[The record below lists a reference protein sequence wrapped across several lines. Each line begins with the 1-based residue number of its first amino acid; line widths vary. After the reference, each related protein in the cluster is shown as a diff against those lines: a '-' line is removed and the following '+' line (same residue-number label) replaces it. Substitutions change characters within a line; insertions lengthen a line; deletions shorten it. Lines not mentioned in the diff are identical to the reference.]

1 MGNQEGKSPFLDRYG
16 ISCRCG
22 DLLVTAAYV
31 PDRGDLVWL
40 ESTPQVGSE
49 HAGMR
54 PALVISPRAYNAKV
68 GFALF
73 CPVTSRVKGY
83 PFEVALPNGSG
94 VVGVV
99 LADQL
104 KSLDWS
110 ARKAKLIERA
120 SVDVLAMVTA
130 RILPLL
136 VPDNAA
142 TQGQRYAKPSS
153 GGLRFLLA

>member
-1 MGNQEGKSPFLDRYG
+1 M
-16 ISCRCG
+16 
-22 DLLVTAAYV
+22 TASYV

-40 ESTPQVGSE
+40 EFTLQTGSE
-49 HAGMR
+49 QAGRR
-54 PALVISPRAYNAKV
+54 PALVISPKAYNAKV
-68 GFALF
+68 GLALL

-83 PFEVALPNGSG
+83 PFEVALPEGIG

-104 KSLDWS
+104 KSLDWR

-120 SVDVLAMVTA
+120 SSDVLAMVTG

-136 VPDNAA
+136 VSDNAA
-142 TQGQRYAKPSS
+142 P
-153 GGLRFLLA
+153 L